1 MNLYLTAEERQKLEA
16 TRIGIAGVG
25 GLGSNCAA
33 HLVRAGIQNLVIC
46 DFDSVSESNL
56 NRQFYFAEQV
66 GEKKVVALETNLRR
80 IDPDVKIE
88 VHDTR
93 LDETNVRTIF
103 AGCDYV
109 IEALDCVEAKTALLA
124 ALMAAGKKVVA
135 ASGMAGWGRSEA
147 IRVKRIGAN
156 LVLVG
161 DGESSVTKSA
171 PPESARVGLVAAMQA
186 NSLLA
191 WILNKEL

>member
-56 NRQFYFAEQV
+56 NRQFYFADQV

-80 IDPDVKIE
+80 IDPDVKIA

-103 AGCDYV
+103 ARCDYV

-124 ALMAAGKKVVA
+124 ALMAAGQKVVA

-161 DGESSVTKSA
+161 DGESSVTKRA